1 MGKKM
6 MTVLIVLAFVMSS
19 LFFMSACAKK
29 EMRVSEGVQ
38 PTTTEGQGQA
48 VEKPATQEAT
58 QPQVKVETETEAQ
71 RKAEAEQQA
80 KLAAREKAQKELEAK
95 KAFESQNIYFDFD
108 KSDLKPEAQ
117 ANLKEKADWLRA
129 HPEYSVQ
136 IAGNCDERGTEA
148 YNLALGERRANSAKK
163 FLVALGIAE
172 GRIVTISY
180 GEERPADPAH
190 NEQAWAKNRRDTF
203 QLMK

>member
-6 MTVLIVLAFVMSS
+6 MTVLFALAFVMSS

-29 EMRVSEGVQ
+29 EMRVSEGTQ
-38 PTTTEGQGQA
+38 PTAEEGQA
-48 VEKPATQEAT
+48 VQKPATQEA
-58 QPQVKVETETEAQ
+58 QPQVKVQTSETEAT

-117 ANLKEKADWLRA
+117 ANLKQKADWLSA

-190 NEQAWAKNRRDTF
+190 NEHAWALNRRDTF
-203 QLMK
+203 LLMK